1 MSKNNNKETKQCT
14 SHGIMRWFGFS
25 GHKWKYDG
33 VIRTCKKCG
42 ETQRLIDYEA
52 FYTIWRKI

>member
-1 MSKNNNKETKQCT
+1 MSTKDSKTKQPCT
-14 SHGIMRWFGFS
+14 INSVMRWLGFS

-42 ETQRLIDYEA
+42 EVQRLVDYEA
-52 FYTIWRKI
+52 FYTIWQ